1 LGRVLYRNP
10 PLISGLTA
18 TKGTSMQ
25 NDPRAPEWQILDT
38 LKQILSELQAVRGL
52 LENKTQAPETY
63 AYDPKLSS

>member
-1 LGRVLYRNP
+1 
-10 PLISGLTA
+10 
-18 TKGTSMQ
+18 MQ